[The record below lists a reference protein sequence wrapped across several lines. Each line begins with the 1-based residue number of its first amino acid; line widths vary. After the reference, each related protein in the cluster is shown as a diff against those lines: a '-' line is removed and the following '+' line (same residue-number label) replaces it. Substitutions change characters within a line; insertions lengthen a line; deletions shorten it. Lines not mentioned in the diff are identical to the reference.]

1 MLKNHLTSMWRI
13 NYEETLIIIGRP
25 IKRLLSC
32 FVIGSSM
39 EEDGG
44 FVLMTEQE
52 AFMDR
57 QV

>member
-1 MLKNHLTSMWRI
+1 MWRI

-32 FVIGSSM
+32 FIIGSSM

-44 FVLMTEQE
+44 FVLMTEQQ